1 MTPVDLPTW
10 FTIATFVGLT
20 VLLLGDLAIV
30 ARRVLVVGALAVPAV
45 IGTLM
50 LEGVPALVAIGVSG
64 VALAVDALRA
74 AQASEGA
81 P

>member
-1 MTPVDLPTW
+1 MRAGYLGWLLNIVGVDLTA
-10 FTIATFVGLT
+10 F
-20 VLLLGDLAIV
+20 LAIV